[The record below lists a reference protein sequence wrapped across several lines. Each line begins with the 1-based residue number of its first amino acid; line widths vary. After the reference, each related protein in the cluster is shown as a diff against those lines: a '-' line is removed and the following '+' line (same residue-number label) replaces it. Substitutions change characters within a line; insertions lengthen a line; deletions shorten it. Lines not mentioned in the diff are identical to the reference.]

1 MSIAV
6 FIVDPVDDFERSF
19 TIPVATES
27 FYRQYWVPA
36 IADLDLQW
44 LALFENGVDVE
55 QEDIPA
61 VLGEVSRLKE
71 WARPTCTGMIWSICC
86 AGWSCLK
93 RNCRRHTGAAE
104 PLYILDSQSPEGVP
118 SGLFDEGRRRPL

>member
-27 FYRQYWVPA
+27 FYRQYWAPA

-55 QEDIPA
+55 QEDVPA

-71 WARPTCTGMIWSICC
+71 WARANMHGDDLEHM
-86 AGWSCLK
+86 L
-93 RNCRRHTGAAE
+93 RRLELLEAELPKAYRRGGAVV
-104 PLYILDSQSPEGVP
+104 YIG
-118 SGLFDEGRRRPL
+118 